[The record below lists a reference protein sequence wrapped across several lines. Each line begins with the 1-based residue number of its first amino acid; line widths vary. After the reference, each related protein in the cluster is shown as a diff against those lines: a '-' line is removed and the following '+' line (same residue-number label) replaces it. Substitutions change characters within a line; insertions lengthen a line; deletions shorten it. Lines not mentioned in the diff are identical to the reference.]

1 MHKTGT
7 STLQVIQVLL
17 KDNLGIQIAVDDNIA
32 GRTEQV
38 KFKAP
43 NFNVLSSD
51 NEDSVQLKSS
61 KFPGQVMKK
70 LTDWLTNN
78 LLAE

>member
-17 KDNLGIQIAVDDNIA
+17 KDNLGIQIAVNDNID
-32 GRTEQV
+32 GRTEQM

-61 KFPGQVMKK
+61 KFPAPMLQDR
-70 LTDWLTNN
+70 T
-78 LLAE
+78 